1 MLATIKR
8 KTPKAEKVI
17 DLTPKPEKIS
27 EQELAKLQATIKTI
41 DQLTVDVGRIEIQKY
56 AVMKAMEKVQA
67 EIETL
72 RKDFLASY
80 GTDNVNIQTGEIAYA
95 EETQENGQADS

>member
-1 MLATIKR
+1 MATSKTKGTNAKIKEL
-8 KTPKAEKVI
+8 KGIKS
-17 DLTPKPEKIS
+17 EKITDS
-27 EQELAKLQATIKTI
+27 ELEKLQSTVRTI
-41 DQLTVDVGRIEIQKY
+41 DRLTIDIGRIEIQKY
-56 AVMKAMEKVQA
+56 AVMRAMEKVQA
-67 EIETL
+67 EIEAL

>member
-1 MLATIKR
+1 MAKGTNAKIKEL
-8 KTPKAEKVI
+8 KGIKS
-17 DLTPKPEKIS
+17 EKITDS
-27 EQELAKLQATIKTI
+27 ELEKLQSTVRTI
-41 DQLTVDVGRIEIQKY
+41 DRLTIDIGRIEIQKY
-56 AVMKAMEKVQA
+56 AVMRAMEKVQA
-67 EIETL
+67 EIEAL

>member
-1 MLATIKR
+1 MSLSLI
-8 KTPKAEKVI
+8 
-17 DLTPKPEKIS
+17 
-27 EQELAKLQATIKTI
+27 AKDYIEFYLILLQSTVRTI
-41 DQLTVDVGRIEIQKY
+41 DRLTIDIGRIEIQKY
-56 AVMKAMEKVQA
+56 AVMRAMEKVQA
-67 EIETL
+67 EIEAL